1 MSCAKKAKPMVASDN
16 FKTKAEMRIPTKRWT
31 SAASWQGWI
40 KNDRSAKTSA
50 AMIMTRC
57 RLVMSSLLR
66 QREMIAK
73 RSRRLWATKKLRSR
87 KKAKSANG
95 F

>member
-1 MSCAKKAKPMVASDN
+1 MSCAKEAKPTLASDN
-16 FKTKAEMRIPTKRWT
+16 FKTKAKMRIPTKRWS
-31 SAASWQGWI
+31 SATPWQGWI
-40 KNDRSAKTSA
+40 KNNRSAKTSA
-50 AMIMTRC
+50 AMMMTGC

-73 RSRRLWATKKLRSR
+73 KSRRLWATTKLQSR
-87 KKAKSANG
+87 KKAKSVNG